1 MKLPELH
8 TDELHRRLYATDAS
22 IFRELPAGVAYPRGA
37 EDIQALV
44 EYARERGLSLIP
56 RTAGTSLAGQCVG
69 SGIVVDVSRYM
80 TRILEI
86 HPEERWVRVEPGVIR
101 DELNAALKPYGLF
114 FAPNT
119 STANRCMIG
128 GMVGNNS
135 CGTTSLVYGSTR
147 DHLLALHTVLS
158 DGSEAYFHALTPQ
171 QFADKC
177 LSDRLEGRL
186 YRHIRDALSR
196 PEVQAE
202 IRAQY
207 PRPEIHR
214 RNTGYAVD
222 LLLRSNIF
230 TPGGPDF
237 NFCQM
242 LAGSEG
248 TLAISTEI
256 TLNVVPLPE
265 PCDMVLC
272 AHFADMQECLRAV
285 VLAVQHR
292 PTACELMDHLILG
305 CARANREQARNSF
318 FIEGEPA
325 AVLMIEF
332 RGSTPDEAQHK
343 AQALIAD
350 LRAQGFG
357 YAYPIVPAPQSKRV
371 WELRNAG
378 LGVLSNMPGAAKGI
392 PCIEDTA
399 VAVTDLPAYIA
410 EFEELMARFGQ
421 KSVYYAH
428 AGDGELHLRP
438 ILNLKKTEDRQRLR
452 EIGEAMAHLVKKY
465 GGSLSGEHG
474 DGRVRAEFIPIVLG
488 QKNYE
493 LLRDIKRTWDP
504 DGLFNP
510 GKIVDAP
517 PMNTSL
523 RYEADQPDRPFDTV
537 LEFPDGIL
545 RAAEKCNGSGD
556 CRRLDFAGGTMC
568 PSYRATRDEKDST
581 RARANALREFLTRS
595 PRPNPFSH
603 EELYEVMDL
612 CLSCKAC
619 ASECPSNVDMAAMK
633 AEFLHQYYKTHGIP
647 WRARAFAHIADLY
660 RVGSVAPGLANFLL
674 RSSLTAPILKRLLG
688 IAPERTMPAMGRA
701 TLLQWYS
708 HLGRSQSSGPEKGLV
723 YLFCDE
729 FTNYTDVEVGIAT
742 IQLLRGLGYRVE
754 LVEHPESG
762 RAAISKGLLLR
773 ARDLAVRQVSL
784 FENLICEQTP
794 LIGIEPSA
802 LLTFRDEYP
811 RLVPPHLRPAAQR
824 LSDNAFLLE
833 EFLYREAQKGNIGPD
848 DFTDEPRQVW
858 LHGHCHQKA
867 LASIEPTAWML
878 GLPRGYAVSVIP
890 SGCCGMAGSFG
901 YEREHYE
908 VSMRIGELVLL
919 PAVRALPPDA
929 ILAVPGT
936 SCRHQILDGTGRIAL
951 HPAQVLAEALVSK
964 KIQ

>member
-1 MKLPELH
+1 MAKFPEIR

-22 IFRELPAGVAYPRGA
+22 IFRELPVGVAYPRDA

-44 EYARERGLSLIP
+44 HYAREHGLSLIP
-56 RTAGTSLAGQCVG
+56 RSAGTSLAGQCVG
-69 SGIVVDVSRYM
+69 SGLVVDVSRYM

-86 HPEERWVRVEPGVIR
+86 NPEERWVRVEPGVIR
-101 DELNAALKPYGLF
+101 DELNLALKSYGLF

-119 STANRCMIG
+119 STSNRCMIG

-147 DHLLALHTVLS
+147 DHLLALRTVLS
-158 DGSEAYFHALTPQ
+158 DGSEASFHALSPQ
-171 QFADKC
+171 QFEEKC
-177 LSDRLEGRL
+177 RLENLEGRL
-186 YRHIRDALSR
+186 YRHIREMLSR
-196 PEVQAE
+196 PEVQQE
-202 IRAQY
+202 IRREY
-207 PRPEIHR
+207 PHPKIHR
-214 RNTGYAVD
+214 RNTGYAID
-222 LLLRSNIF
+222 LLLRSNVF

-256 TLNVVPLPE
+256 TLNLVPLPE
-265 PCDMVLC
+265 PCDVVLC
-272 AHFADMQECLRAV
+272 AHFGDLQECLRAV
-285 VLAVQHR
+285 VLAVEHR
-292 PTACELMDHLILG
+292 PTACELMDHLILS

-325 AVLMIEF
+325 AILMIEF
-332 RGSTPDEAQHK
+332 RGQTPEEAQRK

-350 LRAQGFG
+350 FRAQGFG
-357 YAYPIVPAPQSKRV
+357 YAFPIVPAPQSKRV

-410 EFEELMARFGQ
+410 EFEELMAHFGQ
-421 KSVYYAH
+421 RSVYYAH

-438 ILNLKKTEDRQRLR
+438 ILNLKKAEDRRRLR
-452 EIGEAMAHLVKKY
+452 EIGEAMAYLVKKY

-493 LLRDIKRTWDP
+493 LLRSIKRTWDP
-504 DGLFNP
+504 DGIFNP

-523 RYEADQPDRPFDTV
+523 RYEEDQPDRLFDTV

-545 RAAEKCNGSGD
+545 RAVEKCNGSGD
-556 CRRLDFAGGTMC
+556 CRRLDFAGGIMC
-568 PSYRATRDEKDST
+568 PSYRATRDEKDTT

-595 PRPNPFSH
+595 PRANPFSH

-612 CLSCKAC
+612 CLACKGC

-633 AEFLHQYYKTHGIP
+633 AEFLHQYYRTHGIP
-647 WRARAFAHIADLY
+647 WRTRFFAHIADVY
-660 RVGSVAPGLANFLL
+660 RLGAIVPPLTNFFLRNSLIAPLV
-674 RSSLTAPILKRLLG
+674 KRLLG
-688 IAPERTMPAMGRA
+688 IAPSRSLPALCPT
-701 TLLQWYS
+701 TLRQWYRQNQAS
-708 HLGRSQSSGPEKGLV
+708 LRPKAPLRGQV
-723 YLFCDE
+723 YFFCDE
-729 FTNYTDVEVGIAT
+729 FTNYTDVEVGIAA
-742 IQLLRGLGYRVE
+742 IRLLIGLGYGVQ

-773 ARDLAVRQVSL
+773 ARAIAIQQVHAFRHLVS
-784 FENLICEQTP
+784 EQTP
-794 LIGIEPSA
+794 LVGIEPSA
-802 LLTFRDEYP
+802 LLSFRDEYP
-811 RLVPPHLRPAAQR
+811 RIVPPPMREEAQR
-824 LSDNAFLLE
+824 LAENVLLIE
-833 EFLYREAQKGNIGPD
+833 EFLYREVQKGNISAD
-848 DFTDEPRQVW
+848 DFIEAPRQLWV
-858 LHGHCHQKA
+858 HGHCHQRA
-867 LASIEPTAWML
+867 LSSIEPTAWVL
-878 GLPRGYAVSVIP
+878 GLPKGHSVSVIP

-901 YEREHYE
+901 YEQEHYE

-919 PAVRALPPDA
+919 PAVRALPPEA
-929 ILAVPGT
+929 TVVAPGT
-936 SCRHQILDGTGRIAL
+936 SCRHQILDGTGRVAL
-951 HPAQVLAEALVSK
+951 HPVQVLVEALRA
-964 KIQ
+964 